1 MIQYIKHYPVSL
13 LIVII
18 ISYLS
23 FFSPPKTDLNEI
35 PYLDKVVHIC
45 MYGGLS
51 TLLWIEY
58 LLRHR
63 TLNMR
68 HLAVGA
74 IISPIVMSGCIEILQ
89 ATCTSTR
96 SGDWL
101 DFIANCIGVIIAS
114 LLGHYLWRPFIQ
126 KHFSSSKKQG

>member
-1 MIQYIKHYPVSL
+1 MTQYIKNYPISL

-18 ISYLS
+18 IGYLS

-63 TLNMR
+63 TPDMR
-68 HLAVGA
+68 HLVVGA
-74 IISPIVMSGCIEILQ
+74 IISPIVMSGGIEILQ
-89 ATCTSTR
+89 TICTSTR

-101 DFIANCIGVIIAS
+101 DFIANCTGVIIAS

-126 KHFSSSKKQG
+126 

>member
-1 MIQYIKHYPVSL
+1 MIQYIKNYPISL

-18 ISYLS
+18 IGYLS

-63 TLNMR
+63 TPDMR
-68 HLAVGA
+68 HLVVGA
-74 IISPIVMSGCIEILQ
+74 IISPIVMSGGIEILQ
-89 ATCTSTR
+89 TICTSTR

-101 DFIANCIGVIIAS
+101 DFIANCTGVIIAS

-126 KHFSSSKKQG
+126 KHFPSSKK

>member
-1 MIQYIKHYPVSL
+1 MTQYIKNYPISL

-18 ISYLS
+18 IGYLS

-45 MYGGLS
+45 MYGGMS

-63 TLNMR
+63 TPDMR
-68 HLAVGA
+68 HLVVGA
-74 IISPIVMSGCIEILQ
+74 IISPIVMSGGIEILQ
-89 ATCTSTR
+89 TICTSTR

-101 DFIANCIGVIIAS
+101 DFIANCTGVIIAS

-126 KHFSSSKKQG
+126 KHFPSSKK

>member
-1 MIQYIKHYPVSL
+1 MTQYIKNYPISL

-18 ISYLS
+18 IGYLS

-63 TLNMR
+63 TPDMR
-68 HLAVGA
+68 HLVAGA
-74 IISPIVMSGCIEILQ
+74 IISPIVMSGGIEILQ
-89 ATCTSTR
+89 TTCTSTR

-101 DFIANCIGVIIAS
+101 DFIANCTGVIIAS

-126 KHFSSSKKQG
+126 KHFPSSKK

>member
-1 MIQYIKHYPVSL
+1 MTQYIKNYPISL

-18 ISYLS
+18 IGYLS

-35 PYLDKVVHIC
+35 LYLDKVVHIC

-63 TLNMR
+63 TPDMR
-68 HLAVGA
+68 HLVVGA
-74 IISPIVMSGCIEILQ
+74 IISPIVMSGGIEILQ
-89 ATCTSTR
+89 TICTSTR

-101 DFIANCIGVIIAS
+101 DFIANCTGVIIAS

-126 KHFSSSKKQG
+126 KHFPSSKK

>member
-1 MIQYIKHYPVSL
+1 MTQYIKNYPISL

-18 ISYLS
+18 IGYLS

-63 TLNMR
+63 TPDMR
-68 HLAVGA
+68 HLVVGA
-74 IISPIVMSGCIEILQ
+74 IISPIVMSGGIEILQ
-89 ATCTSTR
+89 TICTSTR

-101 DFIANCIGVIIAS
+101 DFIANCTGVIIAS

-126 KHFSSSKKQG
+126 KHFPSSKK

>member
-1 MIQYIKHYPVSL
+1 MTQYIKNYPISL

-18 ISYLS
+18 IGYLS

-63 TLNMR
+63 MPDMR
-68 HLAVGA
+68 HLVVGA
-74 IISPIVMSGCIEILQ
+74 IISPIVMSGGIEILQ
-89 ATCTSTR
+89 TICTSTR

-101 DFIANCIGVIIAS
+101 DFIANCTGVIIAS

-126 KHFSSSKKQG
+126 KHFPSSKK

>member
-1 MIQYIKHYPVSL
+1 MTQYIKNYPISL

-18 ISYLS
+18 IGYLS

-35 PYLDKVVHIC
+35 PYLDKVIHIC

-63 TLNMR
+63 TPDMR
-68 HLAVGA
+68 HLVVGA
-74 IISPIVMSGCIEILQ
+74 IISPIVMSGGIEILQ
-89 ATCTSTR
+89 TICTSTR

-101 DFIANCIGVIIAS
+101 DFIANCTGVIIAS

-126 KHFSSSKKQG
+126 KHFPSSKK

>member
-1 MIQYIKHYPVSL
+1 MTQYIKNYPISL

-18 ISYLS
+18 IGYLS

-63 TLNMR
+63 TPDMR
-68 HLAVGA
+68 HLVVGA
-74 IISPIVMSGCIEILQ
+74 SISPIVMSGGIEILQ
-89 ATCTSTR
+89 TICTSTR

-101 DFIANCIGVIIAS
+101 DFIANCTGVIIAS

-126 KHFSSSKKQG
+126 KHFPSSKK

>member
-1 MIQYIKHYPVSL
+1 MTQYIKNYPISL

-18 ISYLS
+18 IGYLS

-63 TLNMR
+63 TPDMR
-68 HLAVGA
+68 HLVVGA
-74 IISPIVMSGCIEILQ
+74 IISPIVMSGGIEILQ
-89 ATCTSTR
+89 TTCTFTR

-101 DFIANCIGVIIAS
+101 DFIANCTGVIIAS

-126 KHFSSSKKQG
+126 KHFPSSKK

>member
-1 MIQYIKHYPVSL
+1 MIQYIKNYPISL
-13 LIVII
+13 FIVAI

-23 FFSPPKTDLNEI
+23 FFSPPKTDLNEV
-35 PYLDKVVHIC
+35 PYLDKVVHVC

-63 TLNMR
+63 TLDMR
-68 HLAVGA
+68 HLVVGA
-74 IISPIVMSGCIEILQ
+74 IISPIVMSGGIEILQ

-101 DFIANCIGVIIAS
+101 DFIANCTGVLIAS

-126 KHFSSSKKQG
+126 KHFPSSKKRG